1 MDAGHKGK
9 RTSRNETEW
18 RRLWWPTACKSFV
31 YFCFL
36 WLQQWW
42 LYVSLNHGMC
52 RFSATLMWYG
62 WWEFCNHKRNE
73 GRPRLCSAGLSST
86 PERMYDFLLNHFYS
100 LWINI
105 PMWRNEGAGL
115 EHWVSNCISQNP
127 LRKHFGGDTGEN
139 YSGCLQPE
147 GSVVKII
154 LKTS

>member
-105 PMWRNEGAGL
+105 PLWRNEGAGL
-115 EHWVSNCISQNP
+115 EHWVSF
-127 LRKHFGGDTGEN
+127 LRTPSGSTLGEIQVRITQAAFN
-139 YSGCLQPE
+139 QRAPW
-147 GSVVKII
+147 
-154 LKTS
+154 LK